1 MMKQSVNRW
10 LRQASVGEIFAARDL
25 AYEDRRGDSRH
36 WRRVAR
42 QQIKMMNLELTTR
55 ANTQRAA

>member
-1 MMKQSVNRW
+1 MKKSTSRW
-10 LRQASVGEIFAARDL
+10 LRNATIGQIFAARDL
-25 AYEDRRGDSRH
+25 CYEDNRGDSRH

-55 ANTQRAA
+55 ARRAQRTA

>member
-1 MMKQSVNRW
+1 MKKGTNRW
-10 LRQASVGEIFAARDL
+10 LKEAAIGEIFAARDL

-36 WRRVAR
+36 WRRIAR
-42 QQIKMMNLELTTR
+42 QQIKMMNLELTNR